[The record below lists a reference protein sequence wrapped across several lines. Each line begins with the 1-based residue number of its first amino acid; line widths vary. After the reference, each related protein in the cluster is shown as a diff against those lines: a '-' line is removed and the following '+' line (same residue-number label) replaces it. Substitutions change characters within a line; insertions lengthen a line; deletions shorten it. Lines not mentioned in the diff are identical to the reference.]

1 MTDEPTCGLP
11 ADELLDSI
19 GFQIGRLGK
28 LRDRTTA
35 QIVAASHGEIE
46 PAAFSILF
54 QLLQA
59 GPMRS
64 GALAEA
70 MYSDASTISRQVAA
84 LVKRGVLERR
94 ADPDDGRVSVLA
106 VTDFGREVAAK
117 MRVRRNEGLRMIL
130 SDWTAEER
138 DLFAGLLRR
147 FVDGYE
153 ITRQHLLTELTE
165 NPPFDRKTDNE
176 SKTDTAE
183 SNS

>member
-1 MTDEPTCGLP
+1 MTDDP
-11 ADELLDSI
+11 ATSPIAEELLDRV
-19 GFQIGRLGK
+19 GYQIGRLGK

-64 GALAEA
+64 GALADA
-70 MYSDASTISRQVAA
+70 LYSDASTISRQAA
-84 LVKRGVLERR
+84 TLVKRGVLERR
-94 ADPDDGRVSVLA
+94 ADPDDGRASVLA
-106 VTDFGREVAAK
+106 VTDFGREVAAE
-117 MRVRRNEGLRMIL
+117 MRVRRNRGLQQIL
-130 SDWTAEER
+130 ADWAPAEREV
-138 DLFAGLLRR
+138 FAGLLLR

-153 ITRQHLLTELTE
+153 ITRQQLLADLTA
-165 NPPFDRKTDNE
+165 NPPFF
-176 SKTDTAE
+176 SKTDKAE